1 MAQNEEA
8 RIPVYLN
15 DEQAKTA
22 LKNLTAEAEKWRK
35 KMYEAMTTGDMK
47 GMKEAERELKKVTNE
62 ANRLKKETF
71 DVNKVLS
78 NLNSA
83 SINDLRKTISAL
95 RKEQAGLN
103 RDSKEFL
110 EIQKKINNINGELK
124 KVNGKVTSGA
134 GIGTFFG
141 VSAGIGAVTSVFRD
155 MVNVRKEFEK
165 YEAILTNSLG
175 SQKAARTELKML
187 QDLASKTPFSLQELT
202 GSFVK
207 LTNFGLKPT
216 REELRKYGDI
226 AASVGK
232 SFDQFAEAIADAVTG
247 EFERLKEFGIKANK
261 DGEQIIFTF
270 KGQAT
275 AVDNTAES
283 IRNYLATLGD
293 LEGVAGSME
302 AISKTIGGKM
312 SNIGDAWDNVL
323 NKMGERTG
331 GVMNFIFETISGT
344 LGKIAKSFEILEAD
358 ELSWWEK
365 WMGSTVA
372 TDKVYKRLLERRQ
385 AAANKEATKNEI
397 HNKFGVSTVDDIN
410 PTFVPSTQGKETN
423 SFNTKTKIKASNTTG
438 PDYASWLVPAV
449 EDPIDDNWIKTQ
461 ADKEILLFAEK
472 KRSEEEWT
480 AFMKSQIDER
490 TEAMAKEF
498 EIEQEIAEAK
508 KQLKEEQIKY
518 AVEAGMAAVEN
529 AQTVEEA
536 GRAILNVI
544 RDQIKAYLA
553 EAITVAALKA
563 LKGVP
568 FPANMVAAA
577 VAGGAANFLFNK
589 LVPEFQQGGF
599 TGYGDDNEIAGIT
612 HKNEFVVNAN
622 SLRNPYVRNA
632 VNVIDQAQKT
642 GKTANVNLIP
652 AGNSTVSA
660 IDKPTIDKLIK
671 TLEDFNKKKLVV
683 YSEMIKKDIDALNE
697 IDKKRG
703 L

>member
-35 KMYEAMTTGDMK
+35 KMYEAMTSGDMK
-47 GMKEAERELKKVTNE
+47 GMKDAERELKKVTNE

-410 PTFVPSTQGKETN
+410 PTFVSSTQGKETN
-423 SFNTKTKIKASNTTG
+423 SLNTKTKIKASNTTG

-508 KQLKEEQIKY
+508 KQLKEEQIRY

-568 FPANMVAAA
+568 FPANIAAAA
-577 VAGGAANFLFNK
+577 VAGGAASFLFNK
-589 LVPEFQQGGF
+589 LIPEFQQGGF
-599 TGYGDDNEIAGIT
+599 TGYGDDDEPAGIT

-642 GKTANVNLIP
+642 GKIANVNTIP
-652 AGNSTVSA
+652 GATNNVIDNTSA
-660 IDKPTIDKLIK
+660 RELTKAINQLLKWKPK
-671 TLEDFNKKKLVV
+671 V
-683 YSEMIKKDIDALNE
+683 YTELIKKDLDTLNE
-697 IDKKRG
+697 IDEKR
-703 L
+703 

>member
-1 MAQNEEA
+1 
-8 RIPVYLN
+8 
-15 DEQAKTA
+15 
-22 LKNLTAEAEKWRK
+22 
-35 KMYEAMTTGDMK
+35 
-47 GMKEAERELKKVTNE
+47 
-62 ANRLKKETF
+62 
-71 DVNKVLS
+71 
-78 NLNSA
+78 
-83 SINDLRKTISAL
+83 
-95 RKEQAGLN
+95 
-103 RDSKEFL
+103 
-110 EIQKKINNINGELK
+110 
-124 KVNGKVTSGA
+124 
-134 GIGTFFG
+134 
-141 VSAGIGAVTSVFRD
+141 
-155 MVNVRKEFEK
+155 
-165 YEAILTNSLG
+165 
-175 SQKAARTELKML
+175 
-187 QDLASKTPFSLQELT
+187 
-202 GSFVK
+202 
-207 LTNFGLKPT
+207 
-216 REELRKYGDI
+216 
-226 AASVGK
+226 
-232 SFDQFAEAIADAVTG
+232 
-247 EFERLKEFGIKANK
+247 
-261 DGEQIIFTF
+261 
-270 KGQAT
+270 
-275 AVDNTAES
+275 
-283 IRNYLATLGD
+283 
-293 LEGVAGSME
+293 
-302 AISKTIGGKM
+302 
-312 SNIGDAWDNVL
+312 
-323 NKMGERTG
+323 
-331 GVMNFIFETISGT
+331 MNFIFETISGT

-410 PTFVPSTQGKETN
+410 PTFVPSTQRKETN

-472 KRSEEEWT
+472 KRSEEEFT

-568 FPANMVAAA
+568 FPANIAAAA
-577 VAGGAANFLFNK
+577 VAGGAASFLFNK
-589 LVPEFQQGGF
+589 LIPEFQQGGF

-642 GKTANVNLIP
+642 GKIANVNTIP
-652 AGNSTVSA
+652 GATNNVIDNTSA
-660 IDKPTIDKLIK
+660 RELTKAINQLLKWKPK
-671 TLEDFNKKKLVV
+671 V
-683 YSEMIKKDIDALNE
+683 YTELIKKDLDTLNE
-697 IDKKRG
+697 IDEKR
-703 L
+703 